1 MKAPGG
7 IYRGVTWDATF
18 APEGQ
23 AVSAR
28 TEGEVTRGDGPV
40 LDDVY
45 RAEIKRL
52 VAVGTVLAGDAAA
65 GEDLAHDAF
74 LLLVQRLR
82 RNPDYL
88 RGPAWPLLRTMV
100 VRLAMQRRRAWT
112 RELRRL
118 ARAWQ
123 PAPSE
128 AWEPSVAMLDWHT
141 ALQSLTPRMR
151 ATVVLFYGEDLSTAQ
166 TAAALG
172 CSARTVESHLRA
184 ARRRL
189 CAEMRW
195 DDNEEGAR

>member
-1 MKAPGG
+1 M
-7 IYRGVTWDATF
+7 WDASTF

-23 AVSAR
+23 AVAAQ
-28 TEGEVTRGDGPV
+28 TEGELTRGNSQV

-45 RAEIKRL
+45 AAEIQRL
-52 VAVGTVLAGDAAA
+52 VALGTVLAGDAAA

-82 RNPDYL
+82 RNPHYL
-88 RGPAWPLLRTMV
+88 HGPAWPLLRTMV
-100 VRLAMQRRRAWT
+100 VRLAMQRRRAWA

-141 ALQSLTPRMR
+141 ALQGLPPRMR
-151 ATVVLFYGEDLSTAQ
+151 ATIVLFYGEDLSTAQ

-172 CSARTVESHLRA
+172 CSARTVESQLRA

-189 CAEMRW
+189 CAQMHW
-195 DDNEEGAR
+195 DDNEEGAP

>member
-1 MKAPGG
+1 MAAESTGTAPGSKS
-7 IYRGVTWDATF
+7 
-18 APEGQ
+18 
-23 AVSAR
+23 VS
-28 TEGEVTRGDGPV
+28 

-45 RAEIKRL
+45 AAEIQRL
-52 VAVGTVLAGDAAA
+52 VAFGTVLSGDGAA

-74 LLLVQRLR
+74 LKLVQCMR
-82 RNPDYL
+82 RDPDYL

-100 VRLAMQRRRAWT
+100 VRLAMQRHRAWA

-128 AWEPSVAMLDWHT
+128 GWEPSVAVLDWHT
-141 ALQSLTPRMR
+141 ALRSLPPRMR

-166 TAAALG
+166 TAEALR
-172 CSARTVESHLRA
+172 CSPRTVEIQLRA

-189 CAEMRW
+189 AARMQW
-195 DDNEEGAR
+195 DDTEEKAP

>member
-1 MKAPGG
+1 MAAQSAGEAM
-7 IYRGVTWDATF
+7 RGESVM
-18 APEGQ
+18 
-23 AVSAR
+23 
-28 TEGEVTRGDGPV
+28 

-45 RAEIKRL
+45 AAEIQRL
-52 VAVGTVLAGDAAA
+52 VALGTVLAGDGVT

-74 LLLVQRLR
+74 LRLVQRVR
-82 RNPDYL
+82 RDPDYL

-100 VRLAMQRRRAWT
+100 VRLAMQRRRAWA

-118 ARAWQ
+118 ARVWQ

-128 AWEPSVAMLDWHT
+128 GWEPSVAMLDWHT
-141 ALQSLTPRMR
+141 ALQQLPPRMR

-172 CSARTVESHLRA
+172 CSPRTVEIQLRA

-189 CAEMRW
+189 AEQMRW
-195 DDNEEGAR
+195 GDIEDESQ

>member
-1 MKAPGG
+1 M
-7 IYRGVTWDATF
+7 WDATF

-23 AVSAR
+23 AVSAQ
-28 TEGEVTRGDGPV
+28 TEGEVTHGDSPV

-45 RAEIKRL
+45 SAEIQRL
-52 VAVGTVLAGDAAA
+52 VALGTVLAGDASA

-100 VRLAMQRRRAWT
+100 VRLAMQRRRAWA

-128 AWEPSVAMLDWHT
+128 VWEPSVALLDWHT
-141 ALQSLTPRMR
+141 AMQGLTPRMR

-172 CSARTVESHLRA
+172 CSTRTVESQLRA

-189 CAEMRW
+189 CAEMQW
-195 DDNEEGAR
+195 DDNAEGAP